1 MMKRKLACFGLAF
14 ALAELFAAYVPSLVL
29 LPAAALFGLLFYW
42 NRHQDLRYPLLGM
55 LLGLGVFVLY
65 SACVVAP
72 IQKLAGQQAY
82 CTAVV
87 EPDAEPSYRDGYLRG
102 TLQIVQ
108 LNGKPASFRVNCAA
122 FPADTPGEVFSADFS
137 LLELEDNSYSTSYKS
152 SGVYLQAEYQGNYT
166 AKGDSSSLRFALLRL
181 RRKLANLLQQWM
193 PSEEGNLEAAMLLG
207 NKDALQAPIQ
217 DAFRQA
223 GVSHLLA
230 VSGLHVALLCGIF
243 SMGRRRRFL
252 RPLILL
258 RAFFVVFY
266 MFLTGLPVSVL
277 RAGLVFLLALAGD
290 FFWQPVDLLTSTG
303 VAAFLLGIQNA
314 FAPCDIGFQLSFC
327 AVLGVQAASRLVKW
341 EEKHFPVGKSPAAL
355 RFRSVI
361 LFGAESVQVAF
372 FAGVATTPVLLAHGL
387 TTSGVSVLTNLL
399 VVWMLQPALVLGIL
413 ILFLSVVPVL
423 APVLRMV
430 SLLLSLWLHCMIAI
444 VNWCAALPIARIDLP
459 VRYSLY
465 VFCVL
470 AMLAAGFWYIK
481 KFIWYLPAAAI
492 CTIGAIGFG
501 ILAQRDVV
509 HVAMVGAA
517 NNPCVVCI
525 QNDKALILFR
535 GGQSNLQALESYL
548 SDRADPDILSFV
560 DLRQNPSELNFG
572 NYSVERIEECPS
584 YSTQSV
590 LDDLTLDLY
599 HEKSGNLAVIG
610 IADYHIAVM
619 TGNIQLSYPIE
630 VDTLCAAGALSDSVQ
645 AQRILTCTDTP
656 AWVSKTGNST
666 VLYSSDIP
674 VITIRPGISV
684 IYEEVEPLALQ

>member
-29 LPAAALFGLLFYW
+29 LPAAALLGLLFYW
-42 NRHQDLRYPLLGM
+42 NRQQDLRYPLLGA
-55 LLGLGVFVLY
+55 LLGLGVFALY
-65 SACVVAP
+65 NACVVAP

-82 CTAVV
+82 CTVVV
-87 EPDAEPSYRDGYLRG
+87 EPDADSSYQDGYLRG

-108 LNGKPASFRVNCAA
+108 LNGKPSNFRVNCAA
-122 FPADTPGEVFSADFS
+122 FPAESPGEVFSADFS
-137 LLELEDNSYSTSYKS
+137 LVELEDNSYSTSYKS

-166 AKGDSSSLRFALLRL
+166 AKGDSESLRFALLRF

-193 PSEEGNLEAAMLLG
+193 PSDEGDLEAAMLLG
-207 NKDALQAPIQ
+207 NKDALQLSIQ

-290 FFWQPVDLLTSTG
+290 FFLQPVDLLTSTG
-303 VAAFLLGIQNA
+303 VAACLIGIQNA
-314 FAPCDIGFQLSFC
+314 FASCDIGFQLSFC
-327 AVLGVQAASRLVKW
+327 AVLGVQVAGRLVQW
-341 EEKHFPVGKSPAAL
+341 ERKHLPVGESPAAL
-355 RFRSVI
+355 WFRRMF

-372 FAGVATTPVLLAHGL
+372 LAGLATTPVLLAHGL
-387 TTSGVSVLTNLL
+387 TTSGVSLLTNLL
-399 VVWMLQPALVLGIL
+399 VVWMLQPALLLGIL
-413 ILFLSVVPVL
+413 ILFLSVIPVL
-423 APVLRMV
+423 APALRMV
-430 SLLLSLWLHCMIAI
+430 SLLLSFWLHCMIAI
-444 VNWCAALPIARIDLP
+444 VDWCAALPIARIDLP
-459 VRYSLY
+459 VRYTLY

-470 AMLAAGFWYIK
+470 TLLAAGFWYIK
-481 KFIWYLPAAAI
+481 RCIWYLPAAAI
-492 CTIGAIGFG
+492 CTIGSISFG

-509 HVAMVGAA
+509 RIAMVGAA

-535 GGQSNLQALESYL
+535 GGQSNLQALEAYL
-548 SDRADPDILSFV
+548 SDRADPDIFSCV
-560 DLRQNPSELNFG
+560 DLRQDPSELDFG
-572 NYSVERIEECPS
+572 SDSVERIEEFPS

-610 IADYHIAVM
+610 IKDYHLAVM
-619 TGNIQLSYPIE
+619 TGNIQLSHPIE

-645 AQRILTCTDTP
+645 AQTILTCTDTP
-656 AWVSKTGNST
+656 AWAAKTGSSI
-666 VLYSSDIP
+666 VLYSGDIP
-674 VITIRPGISV
+674 VITIRPGISI
-684 IYEEVEPLALQ
+684 IYEEVKPLALQ